1 MVRKKSPKTGA
12 EPLDFRRLT
21 LRGSPNEYLVAPP
34 DLCREA
40 EPHRPADVYDV
51 ASAELRDALLHVIS
65 RHSRTEIRGM
75 DEEAKAYEF
84 VQYSP
89 VLNFEDLISVR
100 VIPQGHTHA
109 TLAIYSRSRTGY
121 YDFGVNRKR
130 IEAWLEELDGEII
143 R

>member
-1 MVRKKSPKTGA
+1 MARKQTIKTGA
-12 EPLDFRRLT
+12 EPLDFKHLT
-21 LRGSPNEYLVAPP
+21 LKGSPNEYLVAPP

-51 ASAELRDALLHVIS
+51 PSAELRDAMLHVVS
-65 RHSRTEIRGM
+65 RQSRVELRGM

-84 VQYSP
+84 IQYTP
-89 VLNFEDLISVR
+89 VLNFQDFISVR
-100 VIPQGHTHA
+100 IIPQGHTHS
-109 TLAIYSRSRTGY
+109 TLAIFSRSRTGY

-130 IEAWLEELDGEII
+130 VEAWLEELDGEII